1 MVKSGEWGPWQVLD
15 VGSIWMREFASA
27 LSQQVETVAWWP
39 EMLRFAPTGKVHEE
53 LIEAPPLR
61 VRRFPLQRG
70 YARAPLKWMMPF
82 APGVLR
88 RLRGACTEPAR
99 SPLICSTPFYA
110 PVAERWPGPVVYY
123 VTDMTAQ
130 YEGLNRDQVVALD
143 RRMARVARAVC
154 PNSRRIAEYFVRNAG
169 CDPAKITVVP
179 NATRES
185 NVAAEPLVEPGPLP
199 EDVADVVRPVA
210 GVVGDL
216 SGNMD
221 WELIEAVVARTGGW
235 LQWVFV
241 GPTTRAI
248 VNEAQRAARARVMA
262 GGARFVG
269 AKPYGELQGY
279 ARSFDVAVLPYRKKE
294 PTYSGSSTRFYEH
307 LAAGRPM
314 MATRGFAELLEKPPL
329 LVLVDTAEEM
339 ERALVRLRGQRFRD
353 GQERARWEASRVG
366 TWEERAHAVRGTV
379 ERETRVQAIEK
390 QIPLRQAQGRLFGN
404 DNQKK

>member
-1 MVKSGEWGPWQVLD
+1 MPATGAGRADAWEPWQVLD

-27 LSQQVETVAWWP
+27 LSGQVEMVAWWP
-39 EMLRFAPTGKVHEE
+39 EMVRFAPTGKVREE
-53 LIEAPPLR
+53 LIETPPLR
-61 VRRFPLQRG
+61 VRRFPMQRG
-70 YARAPLKWMMPF
+70 YARAPLRWVMPF

-88 RLRGACTEPAR
+88 RLRAACAEPAR

-130 YEGLNRDQVVALD
+130 YEGLDRQQVVGLD
-143 RRMARVARAVC
+143 RRMTRVARAVC
-154 PNSRRIAEYFVRNAG
+154 PNSRRIAEYLVRDAG
-169 CDPAKITVVP
+169 CTPGKITVVP

-185 NVAAEPLVEPGPLP
+185 NVAEAPLMEPGPSPGDAAGL
-199 EDVADVVRPVA
+199 ARPVA

-221 WELIEAVVARTGGW
+221 WELIERTVARTEGW
-235 LQWVFV
+235 LRWLFV

-248 VNEAQRAARARVMA
+248 ADPVQAAARARVMA
-262 GGARFVG
+262 GGATRFVG
-269 AKPYGELQGY
+269 AKPYGELQRY

-314 MATRGFAELLEKPPL
+314 VATRGFAELLEKPPL

-339 ERALVRLRGQRFRD
+339 EAALVSLRGQGFRD

-366 TWEERAHAVRGTV
+366 TWEERARAVRGV
-379 ERETRVQAIEK
+379 LGDGARGA
-390 QIPLRQAQGRLFGN
+390 
-404 DNQKK
+404 

>member
-1 MVKSGEWGPWQVLD
+1 MVTGACSAGAWGPWQVLD

-27 LSQQVETVAWWP
+27 LSGQVDAVAWWP
-39 EMLRFAPTGKVHEE
+39 EMVRVAPLGAEREE
-53 LIEAPPLR
+53 RMEAPPL
-61 VRRFPLQRG
+61 VMRRYPLQRG
-70 YARAPLKWMMPF
+70 YARVPIRWLMPF

-88 RLRGACTEPAR
+88 RLRRVCAERDMAAEC

-130 YEGLNRDQVVALD
+130 YEGLNHEQVMKLD

-154 PNSRRIAEYFVRNAG
+154 PNSRRIAEYLVRDAG
-169 CDPAKITVVP
+169 CAPEKITVVP

-185 NVAAEPLVEPGPLP
+185 NVAREPLMEPGPLP
-199 EDVADVVRPVA
+199 PDLAELEAGAGRQRPIA

-221 WELIEAVVARTGGW
+221 WELIEAAVERTTAW
-235 LQWVFV
+235 LEWVFV

-248 VNEAQRAARARVMA
+248 VDPVQRAARARVMA
-262 GGARFVG
+262 SGSRFVG
-269 AKPYGELQGY
+269 AKPYGELQSY
-279 ARSFDVAVLPYRKKE
+279 ARCFDVAVLPYRKKE

-314 MATRGFAELLEKPPL
+314 VATRGFAELLEKPPL

-339 ERALVRLRGQRFRD
+339 EAALVRLRAQRFRD
-353 GQERARWEASRVG
+353 GQERARWEASRAG
-366 TWEERAHAVRGTV
+366 TWEQRART
-379 ERETRVQAIEK
+379 
-390 QIPLRQAQGRLFGN
+390 LRATIGE
-404 DNQKK
+404 